1 MKIKLIFKNDVP
13 VTIDAEVEHTSDGL
27 VLHVTQNRINKNGVK
42 LGYHFMY
49 YKASRR
55 RTTIPDE
62 TLLEIGKLIK
72 EGLSNRQIANK
83 LNVRIESVNQ
93 VRMVKCPR
101 YQYVFDKLGGW

>member
-27 VLHVTQNRINKNGVK
+27 VLHVTKNRINKNGVK
-42 LGYHFMY
+42 LGYHYMY
-49 YKASRR
+49 HKAARR
-55 RTTIPDE
+55 RVMIPDK

-93 VRMVKCPR
+93 VRMVKCTR
-101 YQYVFDKLGGW
+101 YQEVFDKLGGW